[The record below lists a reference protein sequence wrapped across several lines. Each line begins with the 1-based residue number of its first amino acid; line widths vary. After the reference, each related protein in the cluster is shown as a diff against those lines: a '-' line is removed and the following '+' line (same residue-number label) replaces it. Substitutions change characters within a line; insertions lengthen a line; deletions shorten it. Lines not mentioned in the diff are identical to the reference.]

1 MKLTITPFHFEEL
14 IKKSYSLDQIYLLK
28 LLEQEFDVIPLC
40 NSSVKISAIYQS
52 LIRKGLISSEDKLTT
67 EGKELLLFIDS
78 KATSKLIRRKPAT
91 TEFTEWW
98 SSYPGTDIFTHSGVK
113 FSGGRSL
120 RQGKDDCRLKFD
132 AIINEGE
139 YTAKQLTDALK
150 FEVLQKKQE
159 SVKQRTNKLTYMQN
173 SLTYL
178 NQKSFEPFID
188 LIDSGEE
195 LKESISVTGSTD
207 I

>member
-14 IKKSYSLDQIYLLK
+14 IKKSYSIDQIYLLK
-28 LLEQEFDVIPLC
+28 LIEQEFDVIPLC
-40 NSSVKISAIYQS
+40 NSSAKIAAIYQS
-52 LIRKGLISSEDKLTT
+52 LIRKGLISSEDKITT

-78 KATSKLIRRKPAT
+78 KASTKLIKRKPAT
-91 TEFTEWW
+91 TEFLEWW
-98 SSYPGTDIFTHSGVK
+98 TAYPGTDIFTHNGVK
-113 FSGGRSL
+113 FNGGRSL
-120 RQGKDDCRLKFD
+120 KQGKDDCRLKFD

-195 LKESISVTGSTD
+195 LKESTSVTGSTD